1 MKKIL
6 LLLAVLGG
14 WSGIMWGQDASS
26 EIKKQINKIKKS
38 QSYLSAEATMPSE
51 EEALKT
57 ANELLV
63 SEINDWVKTKRNS
76 DKVQQI
82 VLQDITT
89 CTDKMNMKRGAN
101 FRAFV
106 YVKKSD
112 IVLIKGEGQIVLTD
126 NEQGNDLQ
134 ALSEISEPMKIEKE
148 KPVSKEGKVEAA
160 VVEKIEGNRAETS
173 LKKILGAKTM
183 EDMKSIFA
191 GLKADDAIRYG
202 AYPSD
207 DISSGNYYLLFYART
222 GEIKAVV
229 AVEEDKLSDVNT
241 KQAVKLSDYSGYG
254 AYWFELK

>member
-6 LLLAVLGG
+6 LLLAVLG
-14 WSGIMWGQDASS
+14 WSGTMWGQDASA

-38 QSYLSAEATMPSE
+38 QSYLSAEATLPSE

-76 DKVQQI
+76 DKIQQI
-82 VLQDITT
+82 VLQDISS

-112 IVLIKGEGQIVLTD
+112 IVLIKGEGQIVLSD
-126 NEQGNDLQ
+126 NEKGNDLQ
-134 ALSEISEPMKIEKE
+134 ALSEISEPMRIEKE
-148 KPVSKEGKVEAA
+148 KPVLKEGEVEAA
-160 VVEKIEGNRAETS
+160 VVERIEGNRTENS

-202 AYPSD
+202 SYPSSE
-207 DISSGNYYLLFYART
+207 ISGNYYLLFYTRA
-222 GEIKAVV
+222 GEIKTIVV
-229 AVEEDKLSDVNT
+229 VEEDKLSDVNT
-241 KQAVKLSDYSGYG
+241 KQTVKLSDYSGYG